1 MVVTVDGP
9 AGSGKS
15 TVSRE
20 VAVRLGFAFLD
31 TGALYRALALA
42 AQRQDIDPD
51 DQEAVAAW
59 APGVAVRARLEGGG
73 FAVLLEGQDVEPFI
87 RNEAISQL
95 ASRLSAL
102 APVRARLLQLQR
114 AAGQAG
120 DLVAE
125 GRDMGT
131 VVFPKAEA
139 KFFLTATPQARA
151 HRRWLQLREQGEQA
165 DESEVLADLVR
176 RDQRDEQRAL
186 SPCVPAPDAVQV
198 DTTPHTREE
207 VVALLAAEVERR
219 RRQADPKGNE
229 SL

>member
-15 TVSRE
+15 SVSKE
-20 VAVRLGFAFLD
+20 VAARLGFAFLD

-42 AQRQDIDPD
+42 AKRQGVDPA
-51 DQEAVAAW
+51 DQAAVAAW
-59 APGVAVRARLEGGG
+59 VPGVAVRAELESGA
-73 FAVLLEGQDVEPFI
+73 FTVLLDGADVEPFI

-102 APVRARLLQLQR
+102 EPVRARLLELQR
-114 AAGQAG
+114 SAGSAG

-131 VVFPKAEA
+131 VVFPGAEA
-139 KFFLTATPQARA
+139 KFFLTATPEARA
-151 HRRWLQLREQGEQA
+151 HRRWLQLKQQGQAA
-165 DESEVLADLVR
+165 DEGEVLAELR
-176 RDQRDEQRAL
+176 QRDQRDQSRAL
-186 SPCVPAPDAVQV
+186 SPCLPAEDALQV
-198 DTTPHTREE
+198 DTTPHSRQE
-207 VVALLAAEVERR
+207 VVALLVAEVNRR
-219 RRQADPKGNE
+219 RKEAGPEGNE